1 MVSGFG
7 GKLRDDF
14 APPDCRIEYNIQ
26 ATLNK
31 VNISTSK
38 RETIILKRQKV
49 RIKPAAGDLPLP
61 GLPLDPFDNNQPPRC
76 EVTVNHKGSGLPMG
90 RLSVDLQQPDRFWL
104 PLRDPHSEIIRS
116 ARLTLKYIPDNQ
128 GRPTSAPT
136 LPIVKSLRGQITATT
151 LYTTTIVQSSSSP
164 PCLFR
169 KKKDLFG
176 RPLNFSDKAIHL
188 PIPSLPKLQWVH
200 NSPSSSPKPAVSAT
214 EPRLSEKDQSYY
226 TASLVVP
233 VTLGRDNYL
242 PTFHSCFIS
251 RIYSL
256 GLQFDI
262 AQAES
267 APLKTMK
274 LRVPVEIASKRDPGV
289 LPSYNAS
296 LGVVHAVS

>member
-1 MVSGFG
+1 MSQTLDEPSLTTPKIFKQGAKHEFPFTFRVVDYLPTSSCLHLLDDPVVRVAHLQLPPSLGDAMVSGFG

-164 PCLFR
+164 PLPFPQKERLVRQTAQLLRQGYPPAYSISSKAAMGSQQSIQFSPACRLGDR
-169 KKKDLFG
+169 AQTLRE
-176 RPLNFSDKAIHL
+176 RPELLHSLARGPSDA
-188 PIPSLPKLQWVH
+188 W
-200 NSPSSSPKPAVSAT
+200 
-214 EPRLSEKDQSYY
+214 
-226 TASLVVP
+226 
-233 VTLGRDNYL
+233 
-242 PTFHSCFIS
+242 
-251 RIYSL
+251 
-256 GLQFDI
+256 
-262 AQAES
+262 
-267 APLKTMK
+267 
-274 LRVPVEIASKRDPGV
+274 PG
-289 LPSYNAS
+289 
-296 LGVVHAVS
+296 